1 MTTRRLIQ
9 RYLFLIFSWAFAAAA
24 LAQTP
29 TDGDDEGVLPE
40 DSTQMQVGLV
50 DTQIQLI
57 TRTYGDSIVLR
68 WAAED
73 YATWRYLS
81 RVGVDVLRY
90 EVGQMDADTV
100 AHGLRPFTLE
110 QFRQS
115 YPLTDSLAWMAASML
130 YDKNSTHTTNAKIP
144 GGTLGSYYEI
154 WQEQQ
159 MRFAFAVLASEWR
172 RDLADALAMR
182 TVDCGVKH
190 GHTYEYM
197 VRPSEVDTTGHF
209 IIRTAYLRE
218 LKNERYTPEP
228 LTTQLHDS
236 LIAEKTVQLWWNR
249 RQFSSYD
256 IERRPV
262 SAHGGKGTTEWQ
274 IANDKPFI
282 DMTPNEQGAADS
294 VYTFVDHVPQ
304 NGIYEYRLRAHDAF
318 GDLTTPSPI
327 ISVNVRDMT
336 PPTAPDITLIVIDRR
351 DDTDLSKGVFA
362 TFHFRK
368 DTLEADYVGFYPVYF
383 HEKNTS
389 GQWQRLT
396 DRMLTPADT
405 TCTIDVTGL
414 STGIVCTA
422 ALDTAGNMSFSIAK
436 MLRIEDM
443 KAPEVP
449 TNLKAETD
457 AEAGTITLTWDAP
470 TDEDIS
476 SYEVAFANDSTHRFL
491 LVSDERVQECRFVDT
506 VDVTTNQKYIY
517 YKVRAIDYS
526 SNVGDYTPVLRVVRP
541 TLLPPAVAHIDSA
554 WTDDRGVHTVWVVS
568 NEHFAARHCV
578 WRKLEKARDWTLLRV
593 CDADSVTAAGSLLR
607 IDDLPPY
614 NREQRYL
621 YAVESF
627 SYSNISSGMSLALSM
642 AWQGDALFSF
652 PIRLMGEYMEKENET
667 RLVWEVDGVP
677 PYPGEWYYCVY
688 RQGPKDSRPR
698 FLITTE
704 ADEQTH
710 SDNLLRPDERATY
723 FVKVKYKDGRES
735 LPSNTISV
743 SRLKIEK

>member
-1 MTTRRLIQ
+1 MTVVASPT
-9 RYLFLIFSWAFAAAA
+9 WA
-24 LAQTP
+24 QEER
-29 TDGDDEGVLPE
+29 GDKGIVMNDSTFVE
-40 DSTQMQVGLV
+40 DSTQVQTGLV
-50 DTQIQLI
+50 DAKIHLLS
-57 TRTYGDSIVLR
+57 RTYGDSIVLR

-73 YATWRYLS
+73 YVTWRRLNT
-81 RVGVDVLRY
+81 VGVDVLRFSHDDPL
-90 EVGQMDADTV
+90 QADTL
-100 AHGLRPFTLE
+100 AHALKPLSLE
-110 QFRQS
+110 AFRQR
-115 YPLTDSLAWMAASML
+115 YPTTDSLAMMAAGML
-130 YDKNSTHTTNAKIP
+130 YDTKGPMTIVTRNP
-144 GGTLGSYYEI
+144 PGTLGALYELQ
-154 WQEQQ
+154 QEQQ
-159 MRFAFAVLASEWR
+159 MRYGLALLTTEWR

-182 TVDCGVKH
+182 IVDRTVRKDAV
-190 GHTYEYM
+190 YEYM
-197 VRPSEVDTTGHF
+197 VRPAEPDTTASL
-209 IIRTAYLRE
+209 IIRTGHIPE
-218 LKNERYTPEP
+218 LKNERCKPEAFMP
-228 LTTQLHDS
+228 AVRDSVYAQNAVLLT
-236 LIAEKTVQLWWNR
+236 WNR
-249 RQFSSYD
+249 GPYSSFE
-256 IERRPV
+256 IERRSPG
-262 SAHGGKGTTEWQ
+262 SDGWQ
-274 IANDKPFI
+274 RVNAKPYI
-282 DMTPNEQGAADS
+282 DMSPNQWGEPDSLYAYADR
-294 VYTFVDHVPQ
+294 VPTT
-304 NGIYEYRLRAHDAF
+304 GLYDYRILAHDAF
-318 GDLTTPSPI
+318 GDLTEPSP
-327 ISVNVRDMT
+327 VHRVHVRDIT
-336 PPTAPDITLIVIDRR
+336 PPAAPDITLIVIDRR

-396 DRMLTPADT
+396 DRMRTPADT

-470 TDEDIS
+470 ADEDIS

-491 LVSDERVQECRFVDT
+491 LASDERVQECRFVDT

-667 RLVWEVDGVP
+667 RLAWEVDGVP

-743 SRLKIEK
+743 RRLKIEK